1 MPTVLSRLTRFLM
14 VLAMAAAPF
23 ASAQQLQNYSK
34 GAPIFPNVFS
44 PYTPRK
50 VPAPNFSNSPRID
63 QLMQNG
69 KLMLSLDD
77 AIALALENNLDI
89 AIARYN
95 LPIADTDILRA
106 KAGAA
111 TLGVNT
117 GLVQGTP
124 GGGVGTI
131 GAGGIG
137 TSTTGSTG
145 GGAGG
150 TTTGTGGAG
159 TGAAGLVQSTVGAGP
174 NIGSYDPI
182 LTSGLSIEHLTQQVS
197 SPFAGVPV
205 AQTNSG
211 TANFN
216 YQQAFA
222 TGTTLNVGFNNQRQF
237 SNNIFNALNPLI
249 NSGFRATFTQ
259 HLLQGFSINANK
271 RFIRIAKNNREISDI
286 AFRNQVIN
294 TVSQV
299 ENIYWDLVSAYEAV
313 KVNERSVALAQK
325 TLSDNEKQ
333 VQIGTLAPIEVVRAQ
348 SQVASSNQTLIVAQT
363 NLQLQQLLMKNAIT
377 RNLTDPVLASA
388 EVLPTSTMSTPTVE
402 PVVPVQDL
410 INDALSHRPELAQ
423 SRVDLV
429 NREITKKATAN
440 ALLPSVD
447 LIAWYGE
454 AALGGPTNPNVVCG
468 NPNANPNFCIPPGST
483 APSGWSGAFKN
494 LFGYNYPDY
503 AVGFNVNIPIRN
515 RSAQATQVRS
525 ELEYRQAQMLLQQL
539 QNQIGI
545 EVRNA
550 QFAVQQNRAQV
561 EAARKAEEL
570 AQQSLDAEQKKYALG
585 ASTNTLVLQAQRDLT
600 QAQSNTVAAL
610 ASYEKSRVEL
620 DRVTG
625 LTLTHNGIEMADA
638 ESGNVK
644 TLPRVPGVVP
654 RQDTTPTNEQQ
665 QMAPPQGAAPQAQ
678 TPSAQPQAPS
688 GGTNTPVV
696 TSPGTIQAQPPA
708 GAQPPQNEQPPQTP
722 PQR

>member
-14 VLAMAAAPF
+14 AVTIAAATF
-23 ASAQQLQNYSK
+23 ASAQQLQDYSK
-34 GAPIFPNVFS
+34 GASGFPNVFG
-44 PYTPRK
+44 PYTPHQ
-50 VPAPNFSNSPRID
+50 VPPPTFSNTARID
-63 QLMQNG
+63 QLMQGG

-106 KAGAA
+106 KAGAS

-131 GAGGIG
+131 GAGGLG
-137 TSTTGSTG
+137 TATTGSTG

-159 TGAAGLVQSTVGAGP
+159 TGASGLVQSTVGAGP
-174 NIGSYDPI
+174 PIGSYDPI
-182 LTSGLSIEHLTQQVS
+182 LTSGLSIEHLSQQVS
-197 SPFAGVPV
+197 SPFSGVPV
-205 AQTNSG
+205 AQSNTG

-237 SNNIFNALNPLI
+237 SNNTFTALNPLLS
-249 NSGFRATFTQ
+249 SGFRATFTQ

-377 RNLTDPVLASA
+377 RNLSDPVLASA
-388 EVLPTSTMSTPTVE
+388 EVIPTSTMSTPSVE

-429 NREITKKATAN
+429 NREITKKAAAN

-447 LIAWYGE
+447 LVAWYGE
-454 AALGGPTNPNVVCG
+454 GALGGPTNPDVICG
-468 NPNANPNFCIPPGST
+468 SPKANPNFCIPPSAT
-483 APSGWSGAFKN
+483 APNGWTGAFKN

-539 QNQIGI
+539 QNQISI
-545 EVRNA
+545 QVRNA
-550 QFAVQQNRAQV
+550 QFTVQQNRAQV

-600 QAQSNTVAAL
+600 QAQSNSVAAL

-625 LTLTHNGIEMADA
+625 LTLSHNGIQMADA

-654 RQDTTPTNEQQ
+654 RSDTTPTNEQQ
-665 QMAPPQGAAPQAQ
+665 QMAPPQGASPQSQ
-678 TPSAQPQAPS
+678 TPSSQPQAPS